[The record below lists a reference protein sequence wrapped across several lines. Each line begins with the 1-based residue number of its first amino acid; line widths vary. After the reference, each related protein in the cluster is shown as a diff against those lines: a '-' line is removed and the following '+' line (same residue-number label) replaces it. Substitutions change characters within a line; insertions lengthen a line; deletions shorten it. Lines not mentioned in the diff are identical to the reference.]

1 MTTTQNLLLVPL
13 LLFAAAAS
21 AFGQET
27 AEERLARLQSESA
40 LAKAEAE
47 IAASR
52 AAIAKS
58 HAEAVTARFP
68 TDKVTPLEGTAN
80 VKDYSFPPQL
90 LAYSASEQMTSSL
103 AAEVCAA
110 IRRASSAGCKGATV
124 LVYQASE
131 NFTAQ
136 RAAYK
141 QLLTRAQTI
150 TRDLAEREGDLKQ
163 LNEIVRELA
172 PPGEAAADF
181 IAQARAALV
190 LPQPM
195 ASPSVEKSLDGAG
208 TTGLTT
214 KSLGMFSEAGEALTA
229 VNSTLQTVLQ
239 LIALFRTDTDIT
251 GTTVKLDP
259 DAVMAQYAHALQS
272 SGTGLRVAYPTLLT
286 GNDSTILERFNR
298 MAEKQS
304 LMAGRLAQI
313 DAAIAGLETR
323 QKIVEEQIKLQLP
336 LGANPS
342 DETKQQQ
349 TLALKLSQK
358 AYHVLAVVSLPDL
371 KQRIAGVVQM
381 AGTLDKNLQTPDEKT
396 GISPLGNMIRLERA
410 INLLEQPNTYC
421 LLVKVVD
428 GGGATKTT
436 KNLFTGTKITH
447 LGGAVFISTLVNNA
461 GGVLYTNVSKGFLG
475 YSKLASTGGMVQQD
489 LAANPPT
496 RRRPSR

>member
-1 MTTTQNLLLVPL
+1 MTTPQNLLLLPL
-13 LLFAAAAS
+13 LLFAGAAN

-27 AEERLARLQSESA
+27 AAERLARLQSESA

-58 HAEAVTARFP
+58 HAEAVTATFP
-68 TDKVTPLEGTAN
+68 TDKITPLEGNAT

-110 IRRASSAGCKGATV
+110 IRRASAGGCKGATV

-141 QLLTRAQTI
+141 QLLIRSQKIGGNFVRLDADLKQI
-150 TRDLAEREGDLKQ
+150 TDAVRDLA
-163 LNEIVRELA
+163 
-172 PPGEAAADF
+172 PPPEAAAEF
-181 IAQARAALV
+181 IAKARDELQG
-190 LPQPM
+190 PQPM
-195 ASPSVEKSLDGAG
+195 ATPPAIEKSSDGAA
-208 TTGLTT
+208 TTGL
-214 KSLGMFSEAGEALTA
+214 KALGPLSAAGDTLTA

-239 LIALFRTDTDIT
+239 LIALFRTNTDII

-259 DAVMAQYAHALQS
+259 DALLAQYAHALQS

-286 GNDSTILERFNR
+286 GNDSTILESFNS

-304 LMAGRLAQI
+304 FMSGRLAQI
-313 DAAIAGLETR
+313 DLGIASLETR
-323 QKIVEEQIKLQLP
+323 QKVVEEQIKLQLP
-336 LGANPS
+336 LGPNPS
-342 DETKQQQ
+342 EAIAKQQA
-349 TLALKLSQK
+349 LALKL
-358 AYHVLAVVSLPDL
+358 AYQVYHAFAVVLLPDL
-371 KQRIAGVVQM
+371 KQQISGVVQM
-381 AGTLDKNLQTPDEKT
+381 AVTLDKNLQTPDEKT

-410 INLLEQPNTYC
+410 IHLLEQRNTYC

-447 LGGAVFISTLVNNA
+447 LGGAVFISTLINNS

-475 YSKLASTGGMVQQD
+475 YSKLASTGGLVQQD
-489 LAANPPT
+489 LAARTANRPRST
-496 RRRPSR
+496 R